1 MGELII
7 IVDKSGNMRIA
18 LEKNVNHYIVYS
30 NQGGNTVIHGA
41 NIFIVGNPCSS
52 KSGISG

>member
-1 MGELII
+1 MGELMI

-18 LEKNVNHYIVYS
+18 LEKNVNHYIVYR
-30 NQGGNTVIHGA
+30 NQGGNTVIQGA
-41 NIFIVGNPCSS
+41 NIFIVGNPCS